1 MGNFVNSNL
10 VKDESVV
17 YEAKVHWAAW
27 IAPVILALI
36 VGLFTFFIGTILVLV
51 WYYFV
56 LKNIELVITNKRI
69 IAKHGVIGK
78 HTFEQ
83 NIGKIESVQVT
94 QGVFGRM
101 LGMGSV
107 IVTGTG
113 GSKEVISY
121 IESPFEFR
129 KKFVEMTA

>member
-1 MGNFVNSNL
+1 MGKFVDSNL
-10 VKDESVV
+10 IKDENVI

-36 VGLFTFFIGTILVLV
+36 VGLFTFFIGTILVLA

-83 NIGKIESVQVT
+83 NINKIESVQVT

-101 LGMGSV
+101 FGMGSV
-107 IVTGTG
+107 VVTGTG
-113 GSKEVISY
+113 GTKEIIGC
-121 IESPFEFR
+121 IENPFEFR